1 MHRRSLTIF
10 RPYANEQ
17 SGSKSNH
24 WLWRQHEKWKAGAK
38 KSHYFCCLRNLN
50 ALCNNWMAFSTLFSG
65 GSTADK
71 LSRKNNKPSLDW
83 QNEKKHIR
91 HSQTTTHSEPK
102 AMTQPQWLK
111 FTSALQIM
119 SFVGSVWTRRTKP
132 EVCHWEAC
140 GWCSK
145 QLVSSHNDHQK
156 ETRLCLEH
164 VEDVTFEFSLQCRAL
179 ESRHPHSVVWAS
191 LLNVL

>member
-24 WLWRQHEKWKAGAK
+24 WLWRRHEKWKAGAK

-91 HSQTTTHSEPK
+91 HSQTTTHLEPK

-119 SFVGSVWTRRTKP
+119 SFVGSIWTRRTKP
-132 EVCHWEAC
+132 EVCHWMVLKTTRIFTQWPSQRNTSLPWAC
-140 GWCSK
+140 WGCNLWVFSSVQGFWVSTPSFCS
-145 QLVSSHNDHQK
+145 LGVS
-156 ETRLCLEH
+156 T
-164 VEDVTFEFSLQCRAL
+164 
-179 ESRHPHSVVWAS
+179 
-191 LLNVL
+191 